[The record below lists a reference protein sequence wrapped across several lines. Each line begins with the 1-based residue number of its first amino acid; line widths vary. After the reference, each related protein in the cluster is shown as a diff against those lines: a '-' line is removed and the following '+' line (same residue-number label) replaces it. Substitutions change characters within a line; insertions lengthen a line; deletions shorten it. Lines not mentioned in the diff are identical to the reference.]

1 MGEINAILD
10 VLTSFTSIFIGQYT
24 TGTYDIFIKLI
35 YGKDK
40 LAGKSYP
47 DGQDISVK
55 FFFF

>member
-10 VLTSFTSIFIGQYT
+10 VLTSFTSIFISQYT

-47 DGQDISVK
+47 DG
-55 FFFF
+55 